1 MKALVFENIFT
12 HELWQCGDP
21 KDVRVIDGVEYLVV
35 NRHAQNR
42 AFMMRKDSLKKVV
55 EKAKTA

>member
-35 NRHAQNR
+35 NRHTQDR
-42 AFMMRKDSLKKVV
+42 AFMMRKDSLK
-55 EKAKTA
+55 